1 MSIFM
6 VFFRKKIKSRRLLIN
21 QIAFQFYIKPMK
33 GAV

>member
-1 MSIFM
+1 MPIFM

-21 QIAFQFYIKPMK
+21 KIALQFYIKPMK